1 MERSSRQGYTAYEY
15 KKVTVPGAEVSWYLD
30 CYEAFG
36 WGADENV
43 PFDPDSRTTVLAL
56 KRDRKIIN
64 KAELTRLQ
72 RNFEACAREI
82 GQLEHSKTSRATI
95 WAMTIG
101 LIGTAFMAGSVF
113 AVTHNPPIIWLCIVL
128 AIPAFL
134 GWILPYFAYR
144 KLRAEQEQRIQPLIE
159 EKQEEIYAICEKG
172 NGLLQ
177 S

>member
-1 MERSSRQGYTAYEY
+1 MEQSSRQGYTAYEY
-15 KKVTVPGAEVSWYLD
+15 KKVTVQGAEVSWYLD

-36 WGADENV
+36 WEADENV
-43 PFDPDSRTTVLAL
+43 PFDPESGTTVLAL

-82 GQLEHSKTSRATI
+82 GQLEHSKTSKAMI

-101 LIGTAFMAGSVF
+101 IIGTAFMAGSVF

-134 GWILPYFAYR
+134 GWILPYFVYR